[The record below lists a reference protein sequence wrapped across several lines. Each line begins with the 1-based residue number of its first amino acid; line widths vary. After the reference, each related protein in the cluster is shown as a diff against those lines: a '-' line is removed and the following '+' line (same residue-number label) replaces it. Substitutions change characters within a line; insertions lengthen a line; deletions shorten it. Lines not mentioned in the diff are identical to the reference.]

1 MKRLIHISSRSS
13 RKLAMLRIPAAR
25 IATTRMASALMAAAW
40 LTASCEVELELP
52 PMQNEPK
59 IYLQSFPG
67 SQTSSGNET
76 ADTLFFRIQ
85 RTRPIGQ
92 PVSHDPFFPEIQLTV
107 NGEPVTVRHYPGND
121 PGSSLPGE
129 GWLATRSLQSGDR
142 IAVSIRE
149 TGLPEASSHT
159 VIPPAF
165 PEAEIRLI
173 RNKEYHTVSV
183 SFRDDP
189 ATRDA
194 YGLQVIEARTVT
206 YEDGSSQTYYNP
218 VIPMSGGTD
227 LFGSAASVLDFS
239 FDGYRFSSPRSQI
252 RCWSDEQF
260 SGKDVTLGFRI
271 NAVEEEPDETI
282 SYRLRMYRF
291 TAEFFRYATMLN
303 HIENNS
309 LAEVGLAP
317 ASFSYTNI
325 EGGVGILAGYSVRE
339 DKVPE

>member
-1 MKRLIHISSRSS
+1 MKR
-13 RKLAMLRIPAAR
+13 MT
-25 IATTRMASALMAAAW
+25 TTRMAAALMAVVW
-40 LTASCEVELELP
+40 MTASCEVELDLP

-67 SQTSSGNET
+67 LQTSSGNET

-92 PVSHDPFFPEIQLTV
+92 PASYEPFFPEIRLTV
-107 NGEPVTVRHYPGND
+107 NGEPVTVSHYPGND
-121 PGSSLPGE
+121 PGSALPGE
-129 GWLATRSLQSGDR
+129 GWFAVQSLQSGDR
-142 IAVSIRE
+142 IDLSIRE
-149 TGLPEASSHT
+149 AGLPEASSHT
-159 VIPPAF
+159 VIPEAF
-165 PEAEIRLI
+165 PEANIRLI
-173 RNKEYHTVSV
+173 PNQDYHTVSV
-183 SFRDDP
+183 SFHDDP

-260 SGKDVTLGFRI
+260 SGKDVTLSLRI
-271 NAVEEEPDETI
+271 NAAEEQPDESI
-282 SYRLRMYRF
+282 SYRIRMFRF
-291 TAEFFRYATMLN
+291 TPEFFRYATMLN